1 MSSYLLSWNP
11 KHFTTGGDGSKQGV
25 LDYKPGEV
33 VRWSCHSKQVVEGNT
48 VYLIKLGKGARGII
62 AKGIV
67 TKASYVDQCWKDA
80 TKERTYIDFR
90 LEASRQSCVDGLVPQ
105 VLLQKS
111 CPEQQWSPQSSGISI
126 KPQYQQ
132 LVDEL
137 WQSGEFKHSLTIYLT
152 WIEQYENYPHTWY
165 KNYTE
170 MCELG
175 RQIKESKQIEELD
188 LQQIWAKRSN
198 GIASV
203 GQGFMYK
210 KEFEKNKE
218 YLRSVTLDI
227 INDPTKANYDL
238 LYKEWKTEGQFE
250 RTLWSVIR
258 RVFALA
264 NPEQLTS
271 IVGDE
276 YLDALFPLLSEQ
288 FEVGIKRSNHWVD
301 DNATLLEATANY
313 IPVDSDAIG
322 RNILLWLLYEYSQ
335 PNEKSILDSEL
346 GDNVEAVTEPSVNG
360 YESKDMTSNLNQI
373 LYGPP
378 GTGKTYL
385 TVQKAVEAVEPTF
398 VATGDTK
405 EAIRASYKDMYDLL
419 AAEGR
424 IRFVTFHQSYGYEEF
439 VEGIKASS
447 DDGNISYDVEDGI
460 FKDIALKAEKFL
472 YSKVSESTYNFDKA
486 WLAFTELFSEEDFVE
501 VNMSKTS
508 FKVFDY
514 Q

>member
-33 VRWSCHSKQVVEGNT
+33 VRWSCHSKQAVEGDI

-62 AKGIV
+62 AKGTI

-80 TKERTYIDFR
+80 SKQRTYIDFR
-90 LEASRQSCVDGLVPQ
+90 LEEIRHSCSEGLVPQ

-126 KPQYQQ
+126 KPQYQN
-132 LVDEL
+132 LIDEL
-137 WQSGEFKHSLTIYLT
+137 WQDGESKHSLAIYLN
-152 WIEQYENYPHTWY
+152 WIEQYEKYPHSWF
-165 KNYTE
+165 KNYTA

-175 RQIKESKQIEELD
+175 RQIKESNQVEESD
-188 LQQIWAKRSN
+188 LEQIWAKRSN

-227 INDPTKANYDL
+227 VNKPTKASYDL

-264 NPEQLTS
+264 APEQLTS

-276 YLDALFPLLSEQ
+276 YLDALFPLLTEQ
-288 FEVGIKRSNHWVD
+288 FEIGIKRSNHWID
-301 DNATLLEATANY
+301 DNAILLEATANH
-313 IPVDSDAIG
+313 IPVEADVIG

-335 PNEKSILDSEL
+335 PNDNASPESEL
-346 GDNVEAVTEPSVNG
+346 DETLETVGAQTTNDVKSTG
-360 YESKDMTSNLNQI
+360 MTNKLNQI

-378 GTGKTYL
+378 GTGKTYV
-385 TVQKAVEAVEPTF
+385 TIQKAVEAAEPTF
-398 VATGDTK
+398 VATGDTR
-405 EAIRASYKDMYDLL
+405 EEIRSSYKEKYDLL
-419 AAEGR
+419 AAEGQ

-439 VEGIKASS
+439 VEGLKASS
-447 DDGNISYDVEDGI
+447 DGGNISYDVEDGV
-460 FKDIALKAEKFL
+460 FKDI
-472 YSKVSESTYNFDKA
+472 
-486 WLAFTELFSEEDFVE
+486 
-501 VNMSKTS
+501 
-508 FKVFDY
+508 
-514 Q
+514 